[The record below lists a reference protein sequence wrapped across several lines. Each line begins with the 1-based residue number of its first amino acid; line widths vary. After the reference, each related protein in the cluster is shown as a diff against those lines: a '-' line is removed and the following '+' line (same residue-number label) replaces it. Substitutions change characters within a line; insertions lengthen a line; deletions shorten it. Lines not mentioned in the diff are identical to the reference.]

1 MKPAVQATRDLII
14 CIVLVGALSSLSW
27 YAGTHPWFASN
38 ILLPILGV
46 AFVVLMWLFFY
57 TMARIK

>member
-1 MKPAVQATRDLII
+1 MKPAVRATRDFIL
-14 CIVLVGALSSLSW
+14 CVALVAALSSLSW

-46 AFVVLMWLFFY
+46 VFAVLMWFFFY
-57 TMARIK
+57 FMARID